1 MILVGGGCYN
11 VQGLTRSTW
20 SKWRII
26 PVEAP
31 ALQRVSSAW
40 SSTGGALHKDA
51 IMMFPV
57 VSQGI
62 CSEYDAGVRY
72 CKIGSRGGGGG
83 EEEEGAWNKI

>member
-31 ALQRVSSAW
+31 ALQRVTSVW
-40 SSTGGALHKDA
+40 SSTGCALHKDA

-62 CSEYDAGVRY
+62 CSEYESVRRWRAVLQNW
-72 CKIGSRGGGGG
+72 K
-83 EEEEGAWNKI
+83 